1 MRSPTSRW
9 PERAPGTSPSSPTAG
24 FPSILVP
31 YPHATENHQEANARE
46 LVSVGAAELALDA
59 DLSSEPLARR
69 ILALVDD
76 DERRTTMAAA
86 ALAWATPDAD
96 QRLADLVHEV
106 GR

>member
-1 MRSPTSRW
+1 
-9 PERAPGTSPSSPTAG
+9 
-24 FPSILVP
+24 
-31 YPHATENHQEANARE
+31 
-46 LVSVGAAELALDA
+46 VGAAELALDA